1 MDAPIADPLPLAKAL
16 MACRSITPAEAGVL
30 DVAQAALG
38 RIGFR
43 TRRLKFGDVDNLFA
57 RFGDTAP
64 NFCFAGHLDV
74 VPPGDGWASDPFA
87 PEVRDGQLYGRGA
100 ADMKTAIAAMIAA
113 SENYL
118 AGARPKG
125 SISFLITCDEEGRGV
140 DGTKAVLPAL
150 ATDGERFDHCLVGE
164 PTSEG
169 RVGDMIKNGRR
180 GSLNVLITM
189 TGKQGHVA
197 YPQRAVNP
205 VTPLLE
211 TLHALKARRLDDGS
225 PGFDPSNLEV
235 TSVDVGNPTHNV
247 IPSAASGRLNI
258 RFNMNH
264 TGDALFAWVKET
276 AEAQAAKAGV
286 TCALSISSQSVPFYT
301 EPGPFT
307 DLVIASVREA
317 FGITPVLATT
327 GGTSDARYIKDYCPV
342 AELGLSNQ
350 TAHMVDEHCSVDD
363 LRALAR
369 CYEEVLRGYFT
380 LTL

>member
-1 MDAPIADPLPLAKAL
+1 MNARTIADPLPLAKAL
-16 MACRSITPAEAGVL
+16 MACKSITPVEAGVL
-30 DVAQAALG
+30 DVAQAALEG
-38 RIGFR
+38 IGFR
-43 TRRLKFGDVDNLFA
+43 ARRMKFGEVDNLYA
-57 RFGDTAP
+57 RFGDAAP

-113 SENYL
+113 SESFL
-118 AGARPKG
+118 AGGARPKG

-150 ATDGERFDHCLVGE
+150 AADGERFDHCLVGE
-164 PTSEG
+164 PTSEE

-180 GSLNVLITM
+180 GSLNVVITM
-189 TGKQGHVA
+189 SGKQGHVA

-211 TLHALKARRLDDGS
+211 ALHALKARRLDDGA

-247 IPSAASGRLNI
+247 IPTQASGRLNI

-264 TGDALFAWVKET
+264 TADALYAWVKET
-276 AEAQAAKAGV
+276 AEAAAKKAGA

-307 DLVIASVREA
+307 DLVIASVKEA

-327 GGTSDARYIKDYCPV
+327 GGTSDARYIKDYCAV
-342 AELGLSNQ
+342 AELGLRNE

-369 CYEEVLRGYFT
+369 CYEEVLRRYFA
-380 LTL
+380 